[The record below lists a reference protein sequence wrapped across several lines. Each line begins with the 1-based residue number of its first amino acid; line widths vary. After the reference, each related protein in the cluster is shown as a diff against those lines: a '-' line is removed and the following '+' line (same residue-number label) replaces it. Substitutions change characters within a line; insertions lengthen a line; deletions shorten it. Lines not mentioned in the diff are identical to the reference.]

1 MIGHRRSLART
12 DEDELIP
19 SRPQEQFRYTQF
31 CSLDAH
37 HARSYAFFATARSHV
52 IGITKALVAGTP
64 LQVGTEATP
73 PKISVFDVL
82 TDSAKG
88 FVSNVQDYSELSY
101 QSLKNVLTGPRYF
114 QDTLDQMDDIGVG
127 SLPIVLL
134 SGFFIGAVMVLQ
146 TGSQFTRF
154 GQAALTGDVVAI
166 ALVRELGPT
175 LTGILVAGRCSSGI
189 ASELGS
195 MLVTEQVDAMR
206 AMGTDPSRKLVTPRV
221 IATVLMLPLLTA
233 LNDFVGLLG
242 GCVASVFSLRLGA
255 VEFWTR
261 AIKALDF
268 ADLMQGFTKPM
279 VYGFILATIG
289 CYKGLTV
296 RGGTQGVG
304 RATTQAVVVASVL
317 IIAAD
322 LFLTKLALYLGDK
335 LF

>member
-1 MIGHRRSLART
+1 
-12 DEDELIP
+12 
-19 SRPQEQFRYTQF
+19 
-31 CSLDAH
+31 
-37 HARSYAFFATARSHV
+37 
-52 IGITKALVAGTP
+52 VADTP
-64 LQVGTEATP
+64 LQVAAQETEP
-73 PKISVFDVL
+73 VEQLSMVSVL
-82 TDSAKG
+82 TDAFKRFLSQ
-88 FVSNVQDYSELSY
+88 VQDYVQMSMR
-101 QSLKNVLTGPRYF
+101 SLANLATGPRYF
-114 QDTLDQMDDIGVG
+114 QDVLDQMDDIGVG
-127 SLPIVLL
+127 SLPIVLM

-146 TGSQFTRF
+146 TGGQFVRF
-154 GQAALTGDVVAI
+154 GQTALTGDIVSL

-175 LTGILVAGRCSSGI
+175 LTGILVAGRSASGI

-221 IATVLMLPLLTA
+221 VAGILMLPLLTA

-261 AIKALDF
+261 AINALDF
-268 ADLMQGFTKPM
+268 GDIMQGMMKPL
-279 VYGFILATIG
+279 VYGFILATVG

-304 RATTQAVVVASVL
+304 RATTQAVVVSNVM

-322 LFLTKLALYLGDK
+322 VFLTKIALYLGDK

>member
-1 MIGHRRSLART
+1 M
-12 DEDELIP
+12 
-19 SRPQEQFRYTQF
+19 
-31 CSLDAH
+31 
-37 HARSYAFFATARSHV
+37 
-52 IGITKALVAGTP
+52 AGTP
-64 LQVGTEATP
+64 LQIGGEATTP
-73 PKISVFDVL
+73 EPKYSVTDVL
-82 TDSAKG
+82 IDSAKRS
-88 FVSNVQDYSELSY
+88 VSSVQDYSLMAAR
-101 QSLKNVLTGPRYF
+101 SLQNLATGPRYF

-127 SLPIVLL
+127 SLPIILI

-146 TGSQFTRF
+146 TGSQFVRF
-154 GQAALTGDVVAI
+154 GQAARTGDVVAL

-195 MLVTEQVDAMR
+195 MLVSEQVDAMR

-221 IATVLMLPLLTA
+221 LATILVLPLLTA
-233 LNDFVGLLG
+233 LYDFVGLLG
-242 GCVASVFSLRLGA
+242 GCVASVFSLHLGA
-255 VEFWTR
+255 VEFWNR
-261 AIKALDF
+261 AVKALDF
-268 ADLMQGFTKPM
+268 ADLMQGFSKPI

-304 RATTQAVVVASVL
+304 RATTQAVVVASLL

-322 LFLTKLALYLGDK
+322 LFLTKLALFLGDK

>member
-1 MIGHRRSLART
+1 VADT
-12 DEDELIP
+12 D
-19 SRPQEQFRYTQF
+19 
-31 CSLDAH
+31 
-37 HARSYAFFATARSHV
+37 
-52 IGITKALVAGTP
+52 TP
-64 LQVGTEATP
+64 LQVASQEAQP
-73 PKISVFDVL
+73 VEELSMAALL
-82 TDSAKG
+82 TDALKR
-88 FVSNVQDYSELSY
+88 FLAQIQDYFYMSMR
-101 QSLKNVLTGPRYF
+101 SLANLATGPRYF
-114 QDTLDQMDDIGVG
+114 QDVLDQMDDIGVG
-127 SLPIVLL
+127 SLPIVLM

-146 TGSQFTRF
+146 TGSQFVRF
-154 GQAALTGDVVAI
+154 GQTALTGDIVSL

-175 LTGILVAGRCSSGI
+175 LTGILVAGRSASGI

-221 IATVLMLPLLTA
+221 VAGILMLPLLTA

-261 AIKALDF
+261 AINALDF
-268 ADLMQGFTKPM
+268 GDIMQGMMKPL
-279 VYGFILATIG
+279 VYGFILATVG

-304 RATTQAVVVASVL
+304 RATTQAVVVSNVM

-322 LFLTKLALYLGDK
+322 VFLTKLALYLGDK

>member
-1 MIGHRRSLART
+1 
-12 DEDELIP
+12 
-19 SRPQEQFRYTQF
+19 
-31 CSLDAH
+31 
-37 HARSYAFFATARSHV
+37 
-52 IGITKALVAGTP
+52 VADTP
-64 LQVGTEATP
+64 LQVASQEAQPVEEVSMT
-73 PKISVFDVL
+73 VLL
-82 TDSAKG
+82 TDAFKRFLSQI
-88 FVSNVQDYSELSY
+88 QDYFQMSMR
-101 QSLKNVLTGPRYF
+101 SLANLATGPRYF
-114 QDTLDQMDDIGVG
+114 QDVLDQMDDIGVG
-127 SLPIVLL
+127 SLPIVLM

-146 TGSQFTRF
+146 TGSQFVRF
-154 GQAALTGDVVAI
+154 GQTALTGDIVSL

-175 LTGILVAGRCSSGI
+175 LTGILVAGRSASGI

-221 IATVLMLPLLTA
+221 LAGILMLPLLTG

-261 AIKALDF
+261 AINALDF
-268 ADLMQGFTKPM
+268 GDIMQGMMKPL
-279 VYGFILATIG
+279 VYGFILSTVG

-304 RATTQAVVVASVL
+304 RATTQAVVVSNVM

-322 LFLTKLALYLGDK
+322 VFLTKLALFLGDK